1 MYDQVTLKLNV
12 DLSFLGDKTVKWYGD
27 DKNQQP
33 QLTDKKL
40 KSGKP
45 VALTI
50 DAQGGVVIVAE

>member
-1 MYDQVTLKLNV
+1 MLFRSGDQ
-12 DLSFLGDKTVKWYGD
+12 TVKWYGD

-40 KSGKP
+40 KAGKP

-50 DAQGGVVIVAE
+50 ASQGGVVIVAE